1 MISDYIPHGLIVAL
15 GGVVTWVYRQ
25 HVQQDDDR
33 YKQLTDV
40 LGKVF
45 AGQNETRAKMSDN
58 HAELLKLM
66 VDQSPRRRK
75 K

>member
-15 GGVVTWVYRQ
+15 SGVITWVYRE
-25 HVQQDDDR
+25 HVKQDDDR

-45 AGQNETRAKMSDN
+45 TGQNEIRTKMSDN
-58 HAELLKLM
+58 HADLLKLM